1 MVSPPLLIFRVVDKD
16 RPTPLTRSAPAIG
29 TEHHRV
35 GIVELENRFDPHSQN
50 EHRFHTI
57 AVDMVSIEERIE
69 RKD

>member
-1 MVSPPLLIFRVVDKD
+1 M
-16 RPTPLTRSAPAIG
+16 TRSAPAIG

-50 EHRFHTI
+50 EHRFHTV